1 MTHHWL
7 VINGPTRNRELSVS
21 HTLTVMIISTAFTID
36 LATTAV
42 VTKVFLSRPGL
53 APVFDRHTSLEV
65 TGRDYR
71 TASLSLS
78 KIKEQ

>member
-1 MTHHWL
+1 MGLRGIESYLWVTL
-7 VINGPTRNRELSVS
+7 
-21 HTLTVMIISTAFTID
+21 LTVMIISTAFTID

-78 KIKEQ
+78 WK